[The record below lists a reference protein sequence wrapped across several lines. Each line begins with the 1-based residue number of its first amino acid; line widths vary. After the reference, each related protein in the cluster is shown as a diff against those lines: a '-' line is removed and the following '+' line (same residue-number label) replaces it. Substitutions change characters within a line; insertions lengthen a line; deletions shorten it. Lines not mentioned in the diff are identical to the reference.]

1 MICKLRILNRECSKR
16 LLRKIKMKKKILIF
30 FFILTES
37 VIAQDCYTST
47 VRSPTPFMGNNGE
60 ITKLA
65 DGSIWEIQFEYQY
78 MYKYY
83 PSVVACPSR
92 GVLIVDGK
100 KLSAREL
107 KSSGASIS
115 SGVIESYIESNFTG
129 LNSGN
134 IYRLSNG
141 QIWEQ
146 TEAWIWMWVWV
157 RPQVMI
163 YRDGGLIK
171 MKVENIDHAVTVK
184 QIK

>member
-1 MICKLRILNRECSKR
+1 M
-16 LLRKIKMKKKILIF
+16 KILTFIIF
-30 FFILTES
+30 CILTET

-47 VRSPTPFMGNNGE
+47 VQSPTPFMGNNGE
-60 ITKLA
+60 ITKLS
-65 DGSIWEIQFEYQY
+65 DGSIWEIQFEYEY
-78 MYKYY
+78 MYEYY

-92 GVLIVDGK
+92 GVLIVNGK
-100 KLSAREL
+100 KLSARKL
-107 KSSGASIS
+107 KSSGAKNSTD
-115 SGVIESYIESNFTG
+115 VIESYIESNFTG

-146 TEAWIWMWVWV
+146 TESWIWTWVWV

-163 YRDGGLIK
+163 YKDGGLIK
-171 MKVENIDHAVTVK
+171 MKVENIDHAVAVR